1 MIKIVL
7 PSVWTQTGRTEF
19 EATEGPLV
27 DVIKRF
33 AADNPEFSRR
43 LLGPDGEPAGHINI
57 CLNDDLVPRHLRALT
72 TIEAGIT
79 VTIITAM
86 AGG

>member
-7 PSVWTQTGRTEF
+7 PSVWTQGGRTEF
-19 EATEGPLV
+19 EGTEGPLL
-27 DVIKRF
+27 DVIRRF
-33 AADNPEFSRR
+33 ADDNPDYRRR

-57 CLNDDLVPRHLRALT
+57 CVDDDLIPRHQRAAT
-72 TIEAGIT
+72 TVEAGIT
-79 VTIITAM
+79 ITIITPM